1 MDVCR
6 YWRAWAPG
14 FSWRQDQD
22 VRIIASPIDTVWQRL
37 DLERTL
43 SCLCVGG
50 TGIDAPLGQAKF
62 SPQRLAGFEP
72 YLRTQRRLK
81 AYLMLPEDWEGD
93 PDHEHN
99 FVDPS
104 SGHAAKELFWPLF
117 RAPKVVVR
125 CDTNRNAKL
134 QIAAAFDENG
144 VFPDHHFRC
153 VGLGE
158 ISDRNHGWVNKL
170 LSKHDPR
177 SVLLWLTAV
186 LNSPVANAWVATC
199 SPPRGLLGV
208 VLDTLPLP
216 SRFDPVIPKLVE
228 RTRDIERS
236 VTDEHPVWTTIVGA
250 AQDEFMLLAAEIN
263 DRVLASYGLGSEEIA
278 SLARFLEGMTDP
290 WVDGDE
296 TAHLPNKTAYR
307 RITGKVLGVDVTRQ
321 TVTLDLPRYSRIA
334 GQPLVDSASQAH
346 ARAGRCGREL
356 NSPASRRQAGAIP
369 RISTNPWLLR
379 EFRALPYS
387 YLEPAQI
394 ERMAGFRS
402 LDTTT

>member
-1 MDVCR
+1 M
-6 YWRAWAPG
+6 
-14 FSWRQDQD
+14 
-22 VRIIASPIDTVWQRL
+22 
-37 DLERTL
+37 
-43 SCLCVGG
+43 
-50 TGIDAPLGQAKF
+50 
-62 SPQRLAGFEP
+62 
-72 YLRTQRRLK
+72 
-81 AYLMLPEDWEGD
+81 
-93 PDHEHN
+93 
-99 FVDPS
+99 
-104 SGHAAKELFWPLF
+104 
-117 RAPKVVVR
+117 
-125 CDTNRNAKL
+125 
-134 QIAAAFDENG
+134 
-144 VFPDHHFRC
+144 
-153 VGLGE
+153 
-158 ISDRNHGWVNKL
+158 

-228 RTRDIERS
+228 RTQDIERS

-263 DRVLASYGLGSEEIA
+263 DRVLASYALGSEETA

-307 RITGKVLGVDVTRQ
+307 RITGKVLGMDVTRQ
-321 TVTLDLPRYSRIA
+321 TVTLDLPRYSRRA
-334 GQPLVDSASQAH
+334 GQPLVIPLPKHMPGWAL
-346 ARAGRCGREL
+346 REGIEFTCL
-356 NSPASRRQAGAIP
+356 APASRRDP
-369 RISTNPWLLR
+369 EDLKNPWLLR

-387 YLEPAQI
+387 YLEPEQI